1 MSQDLTGSFKK
12 LDSLRQLECDTN
24 ILYILEVLNKWN
36 NAKDNEQ
43 LKKVIDAF
51 LEIQFYL
58 IELKRDRDLGLKAV
72 LQYKNERNIAIDE
85 LNKFK
90 LRFEQYENK
99 YFTGNSRGTSER
111 GRDEETI

>member
-51 LEIQFYL
+51 LEIQF
-58 IELKRDRDLGLKAV
+58 
-72 LQYKNERNIAIDE
+72 
-85 LNKFK
+85 
-90 LRFEQYENK
+90 
-99 YFTGNSRGTSER
+99 
-111 GRDEETI
+111 